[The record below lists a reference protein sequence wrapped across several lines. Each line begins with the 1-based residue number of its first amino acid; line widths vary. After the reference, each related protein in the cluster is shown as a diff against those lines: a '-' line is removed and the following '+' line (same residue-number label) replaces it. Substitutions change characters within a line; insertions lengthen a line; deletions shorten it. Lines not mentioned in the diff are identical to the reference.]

1 MTTVDID
8 LGAYQLGWS
17 DEEDYVYK
25 PEKGLSEKII
35 RDMSRM
41 KKEPEWMLEFR
52 LKAYRRFL
60 RKPLPDWV
68 GGGAL
73 AEIDFDNIYYSI

>member
-8 LGAYQLGWS
+8 LGGYSLGWS

-25 PEKGLSEKII
+25 PEKGLSEQII

-41 KKEPEWMLEFR
+41 KDEPEWMLDFR
-52 LKAYRRFL
+52 LKAYQRFL
-60 RKPLPDWV
+60 RKPLPMWV
-68 GGGAL
+68 GDGKL
-73 AEIDFDNIYYSI
+73 ANIDFDNI